1 MALRSITIPVPPALE
16 QRLRPYQD
24 RLPELLERGIDVL
37 AAEDSAP
44 PQDESTILE
53 VLTSNPTPGQILALR
68 PSPTLQARVSELLA
82 RNKRDE
88 LSRQEEAELDRY
100 LMLEHLVRLAKA
112 HVTVHGSVSA
122 PR

>member
-68 PSPTLQARVSELLA
+68 PSPNCKPAPASCWRGASGTNYHARK
-82 RNKRDE
+82 KR
-88 LSRQEEAELDRY
+88 SWTA
-100 LMLEHLVRLAKA
+100 
-112 HVTVHGSVSA
+112 T
-122 PR
+122 